1 LQQDHGRDDGRDRTL
16 AAGQV
21 AEGGAGSQRWYMLFS
36 PSLRSV
42 VKGGYGA
49 QQFRND
55 VFGGLTAAVVALPL
69 ALAFGVASGAGPIA
83 GLYGAIAVGFFASL
97 FGGTPAQVSGPT
109 GPMTVVMGAV
119 VATHAHSLAEA
130 FTIVIL
136 GGVLQILFGLLRV
149 GKYVE
154 YTPYSVVSG
163 FMTGIGAIIMTIQIL
178 PFLGLPAS
186 EQGVL
191 GTMSSLASLDLSSVD
206 VTTFLFAAMSLVV
219 VLLWPKKLHN
229 RIPAPLGVLVLGTVV
244 ATFFVHGLPQIG
256 DVPSGLPSFIA
267 PTMPM
272 EEMPMFIQAAFILA
286 LLGSIDTLL
295 TSLVADSVTRTHH
308 DSDKELVGQGIGNC
322 VAGLIGGLPGA
333 GATMR
338 TIVNV
343 RAGGRTPVSGMLHAL
358 ILLGLALGLGPVVA
372 HVPHAVLA
380 AILMKVGWD
389 IIDWGYLKRMR
400 RAPREKFIIMLV
412 TFALTVFVDLI
423 IAVAVGII
431 LASFVNSRGLAVE
444 QLKGLRQSVD
454 ADELDQ
460 LSEEERVLL
469 RSAKGKVLVTIL
481 HGSFSYASARELS
494 RRASPKISGYRA
506 AVYDFSNAGYID
518 TSAALAIDEMIE
530 LSQSNRQHLMVAGL
544 RGQALRALDGLGVL
558 ERIPPGHRFGERGE
572 AIRAAVDL
580 VNAEDALPSQA

>member
-1 LQQDHGRDDGRDRTL
+1 MPHHDCQDDRTHSEP
-16 AAGQV
+16 
-21 AEGGAGSQRWYMLFS
+21 AERGEGSHWYLLFA
-36 PSLRSV
+36 PSLRSG

-49 QQFRND
+49 QDFRND

-109 GPMTVVMGAV
+109 GPMTVVMGTV

-163 FMTGIGAIIMTIQIL
+163 FMTGIGVIIMIIQFL
-178 PFLGLPAS
+178 PFLGLPTS
-186 EQGVL
+186 EQGVI
-191 GTMSSLASLDLSSVD
+191 GTMTSLVSLDLSSIHVP
-206 VTTFLFAAMSLVV
+206 TFLFAAASLATVV
-219 VLLWPKKLHN
+219 CWPKRLHGKF
-229 RIPAPLGVLVLGTVV
+229 PAPLGVLVLGTIV
-244 ATFFVHGLPQIG
+244 ATFFLQGLPQIG
-256 DVPSGLPSFIA
+256 DVPSGLPSFIV

-308 DSDKELVGQGIGNC
+308 NSDKELVGQGIGNC
-322 VAGLIGGLPGA
+322 IAGLIGGLPGA

-343 RAGGRTPVSGMLHAL
+343 RAGGRTPVSGMLHAV

-372 HVPHAVLA
+372 RVPHAVLA

-400 RAPREKFIIMLV
+400 RAPREKFVIMLV
-412 TFALTVFVDLI
+412 TFVLTVFVDLI

-460 LSEEERVLL
+460 LSEEERAML
-469 RSAKGKVLVTIL
+469 RSAKARVLVTIL

-494 RRASPKISGYRA
+494 RRASPKVSGYRA
-506 AVYDFSNAGYID
+506 SVYDFSNAGYID

-530 LSQSNRQHLMVAGL
+530 LSQSSGQHLMVAGL
-544 RGQALRALDGLGVL
+544 RGQALNALDGLGVL
-558 ERIPPGHRFGERGE
+558 ERILPGHRFAERSE
-572 AIRAAVDL
+572 AIRAAVDF
-580 VNAEDALPSQA
+580 VNSEDV